1 MCNCWHPDFPTAKPC
16 WEPLFLPQIPGAD
29 FMSLPPQWIPFWSQL
44 PELVCTACKQRNLN
58 STREGII
65 HEGISTK
72 KSCVTWWQFRG
83 EKRLKDSTA
92 PRLRYLDYLMPG
104 ACWYTNKRNQ
114 AHKDSFHSVHYS
126 FWIQLLVR
134 FIMNTSVGV
143 GGVAHY
149 HNFLLSLSVVT
160 NLMMI
165 IWFISIIFCFR
176 GHICSRLV
184 SVSWKLH
191 LQAFS
196 RHIEELSFMETSGF
210 STCKWG
216 LAFLL
221 PRGLIF
227 CYWKYISTVWEKF
240 YVGRLGRMSNAS
252 EKSFWEMRV
261 CR

>member
-1 MCNCWHPDFPTAKPC
+1 MLIHKQKESSSQRQFSQCS
-16 WEPLFLPQIPGAD
+16 LF
-29 FMSLPPQWIPFWSQL
+29 F
-44 PELVCTACKQRNLN
+44 LN
-58 STREGII
+58 STPCKI
-65 HEGISTK
+65 HYEHFSG
-72 KSCVTWWQFRG
+72 C
-83 EKRLKDSTA
+83 
-92 PRLRYLDYLMPG
+92 
-104 ACWYTNKRNQ
+104 
-114 AHKDSFHSVHYS
+114 
-126 FWIQLLVR
+126 
-134 FIMNTSVGV
+134 
-143 GGVAHY
+143 GGGFAHY

-165 IWFISIIFCFR
+165 IWFILIIFCFR